1 MSLSKEELVLAACL
15 LETTDAS
22 LSAEDAMS
30 DVKQI
35 MMNLPES
42 LDPAYRGL
50 LAKAACILLSSN
62 RFSPG
67 AAIAEARKVMTLAGF
82 GYILIH
88 AFLPYQGGGSL
99 EASISP
105 DPTAIR
111 ERADA
116 SGKGHL
122 GIRGAQEHRTLRA

>member
-42 LDPAYRGL
+42 AYRGL

-82 GYILIH
+82 
-88 AFLPYQGGGSL
+88 
-99 EASISP
+99 
-105 DPTAIR
+105 
-111 ERADA
+111 
-116 SGKGHL
+116 
-122 GIRGAQEHRTLRA
+122 

>member
-42 LDPAYRGL
+42 LD
-50 LAKAACILLSSN
+50 S
-62 RFSPG
+62 
-67 AAIAEARKVMTLAGF
+67 RKGRVYSAFVKQVFAG
-82 GYILIH
+82 
-88 AFLPYQGGGSL
+88 
-99 EASISP
+99 
-105 DPTAIR
+105 
-111 ERADA
+111 
-116 SGKGHL
+116 SGNS
-122 GIRGAQEHRTLRA
+122 